1 MSSVPINTNINI
13 KDVMPSKVE
22 ETKCGPHINFENGS
36 CISLELLIDMA
47 KAYNKYCIENKKNQD
62 IIPLNNTMNTLEP
75 SKYKIHLLYNFK
87 KRFSGS
93 QKNWIKQ
100 EFMSLMSKDNRYEL
114 ENNTFRPMGPSGQF
128 EWLSTLDINKT
139 LAQYESKYHDFKFL
153 GAVPIDF
160 NDLDYYPFKKM
171 NFKEFQENNIN
182 RIGVIYNLDKHNQ
195 GGSHWVSL
203 FADLKNKQ
211 IYFSDSYGT
220 RPPQEV
226 KDFMN
231 RIKNYIVSNGHSE
244 KDIDI
249 RHNPTPH
256 QRGNSECGV
265 YSINFILRLLK
276 GKGFD
281 HITRKRLDDK
291 KVNKC
296 RNIYFEKTHI
306 IN

>member
-1 MSSVPINTNINI
+1 MASIDNTNINI

-22 ETKCGPHINFENGS
+22 ETKCSPNINFENGS
-36 CISLELLIDMA
+36 CISLDLLIEMA
-47 KAYNKYCIENKKNQD
+47 KAYNKYCIEKGNKQD
-62 IIPLNNTMNTLEP
+62 TIKLNTTMDTLEP
-75 SKYKIHLLYNFK
+75 DKYKIYLLYQFK
-87 KRFSGS
+87 KRFDGS
-93 QKNWIKQ
+93 QKEWIKK
-100 EFMSLMSKDNRYEL
+100 EFISLMSKDDRHKL
-114 ENNTFRPMGPSGQF
+114 EHHTFRPMGPGGQF

-139 LAQYESKYHDFKFL
+139 LAQYENKYNDFKFL

-160 NDLDYYPFKKM
+160 NDLDWYPFKKM
-171 NFKEFQENNIN
+171 NFKDFQDKNIN
-182 RIGVIYNLDKHNQ
+182 RLGVVFNLDKHNQ

-203 FADLKNKQ
+203 YADLKNKQ

-226 KDFMN
+226 KNFMN
-231 RIKNYIVSNGHSE
+231 RVRDYLISSGHSE
-244 KDIDI
+244 GSIDL
-249 RHNPTPH
+249 RHNTTPH

-296 RNIYFEKTHI
+296 RNVYFEKNHI
-306 IN
+306 IKG

>member
-1 MSSVPINTNINI
+1 MSNIDNINI

-22 ETKCGPHINFENGS
+22 ETKCSPNINFENGS
-36 CISLELLIDMA
+36 CISLELLIEMA
-47 KAYNKYCIENKKNQD
+47 KAYNKYCIEKDNVKDTIQIDSMINK
-62 IIPLNNTMNTLEP
+62 LEP
-75 SKYKIHLLYNFK
+75 DKYKIYLLYQFK
-87 KRFSGS
+87 KRFDGS
-93 QKNWIKQ
+93 QKEWIKQ
-100 EFMSLMSKDNRYEL
+100 EFIRLMNKDDRHKL
-114 ENNTFRPMGPSGQF
+114 EHHTFRPIGPSGQF

-139 LAQYESKYHDFKFL
+139 LAQYENKYNDFKFL

-160 NDLDYYPFKKM
+160 NDLDWYPFKKM
-171 NFKEFQENNIN
+171 NFKDFQDKNIN
-182 RIGVIYNLDKHNQ
+182 RLGVIFNLDKHNQ

-203 FADLKNKQ
+203 YADLKNKQ

-220 RPPQEV
+220 EPPQQV
-226 KDFMN
+226 KKFMN
-231 RIKNYIVSNGHSE
+231 RIKDYLISSGFNEDS
-244 KDIDI
+244 IDL
-249 RHNPTPH
+249 RHNTTPH

-296 RNIYFEKTHI
+296 RNVYFEKTHVI
-306 IN
+306 RG